1 MGSFQLEIVF
11 EICPLLECAIPANQ
25 QLLQSEAAVTP
36 VIVVDGIIMFFEIKD
51 KEQNNRE
58 TKERIDLC
66 ILYFLNAFCTGIEQ
80 YICLFLVG

>member
-1 MGSFQLEIVF
+1 
-11 EICPLLECAIPANQ
+11 
-25 QLLQSEAAVTP
+25 
-36 VIVVDGIIMFFEIKD
+36 MFVEIKD

-80 YICLFLVG
+80 YI